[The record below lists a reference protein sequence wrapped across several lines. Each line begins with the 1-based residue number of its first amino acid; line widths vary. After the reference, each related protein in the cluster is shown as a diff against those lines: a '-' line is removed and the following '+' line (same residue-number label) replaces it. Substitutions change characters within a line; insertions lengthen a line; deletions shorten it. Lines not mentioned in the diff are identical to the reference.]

1 MITTLNLRSIASL
14 EDRHFAVRDFLV
26 EAEAGRATRATL
38 YLIDGTP
45 ATGGYPRLVTPID
58 PLVDRDGSYLPDLV
72 VLSIDLAP
80 QWVGSARLS
89 DINVIEL
96 DGHA

>member
-1 MITTLNLRSIASL
+1 MITTLNLRPVASL

-45 ATGGYPRLVTPID
+45 ATGGNDGPIW
-58 PLVDRDGSYLPDLV
+58 PHRDALNWPHPPCVFV
-72 VLSIDLAP
+72 VL
-80 QWVGSARLS
+80 
-89 DINVIEL
+89 L
-96 DGHA
+96 DHPGK